1 LGTRRLRVA
10 SALRAVAAGGCWT
23 WVRRSLFLLPL
34 WPAIGTIGFGLTALQ
49 QGRSHWRALR
59 RDPSA
64 WGFLL
69 LSLVAVGS
77 CFSASY
83 PTEAWLGLAN
93 FLPFFGFFL
102 VLRPLLT
109 TPDRLQELARLWVG
123 SATIV
128 AVLGL
133 GQILAGWQTPS
144 WWAMVLGWTLQPAG
158 NPPGRLAST
167 FLYANTCATFLGL
180 AWILGL
186 GLAIATWRE
195 WQRDR
200 KRWQPLLGLGL
211 GLAAIGAALVLT
223 SSRSAWAIAFLAVL
237 AYAVYLRWDW
247 LLGLA
252 GLAISSV
259 LWAAFGVPPSQ
270 LWLQR
275 IVPAYFWARLNDSL
289 YAERQSEFLRT
300 TQWQFCWDLTLERP
314 LQGWGLR
321 NFTPLYEAH
330 AGVWLGH
337 PHNFL
342 LMLTA
347 EFGIPATLLL
357 LGLVGWPLARVVRLL
372 ARSPRRD
379 PLALAPPD
387 RLVVLSYLLAF
398 SGCIL
403 FNVADVTIFELRN
416 NLLGWLLLAALAG
429 VSAPEQANPQS
440 RQHQP

>member
-1 LGTRRLRVA
+1 MLK
-10 SALRAVAAGGCWT
+10 SATSGSAWA
-23 WVRRSLFLLPL
+23 WVRRFLFVMPL
-34 WPAIGTIGFGLTALQ
+34 WPLGGSLGLAIVAFQQIGSHWQFGRRNVSTWGFGLLSALAI
-49 QGRSHWRALR
+49 GNVCLA
-59 RDPSA
+59 A
-64 WGFLL
+64 
-69 LSLVAVGS
+69 
-77 CFSASY
+77 Y
-83 PTEAWLGLAN
+83 PQEAGLGLAN
-93 FLPFFGFFL
+93 FLPFFGVFL
-102 VLRPLLT
+102 GLRLLLT
-109 TPDRLQELARLWVG
+109 TPARLRELAQLWVG
-123 SATIV
+123 SAV
-128 AVLGL
+128 AVSLLGL
-133 GQILAGWQTPS
+133 GQMLAGWHTPAS
-144 WWAMVLGWTLQPAG
+144 WERVLGWSLELGG

-289 YAERQSEFLRT
+289 YAERQTEFLRT

-403 FNVADVTIFELRN
+403 FNIADVTIYELRN

-429 VSAPEQANPQS
+429 VSAPERAS
-440 RQHQP
+440 QPEAFAPTPSVSAPPH